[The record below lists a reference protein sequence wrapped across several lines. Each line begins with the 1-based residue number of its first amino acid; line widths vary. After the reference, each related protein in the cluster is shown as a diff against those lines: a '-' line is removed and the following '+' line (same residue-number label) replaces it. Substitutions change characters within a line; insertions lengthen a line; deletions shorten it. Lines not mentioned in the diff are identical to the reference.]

1 MVVVTIVISFFSI
14 AFGEMVPKRIA
25 MQQPEAWARMALG
38 VMHGISVVFAPMMA
52 LLNVTTNG
60 TLHLLGLKTEA
71 EEAAASEEDIRLM
84 VENSGEQ
91 GAIAQEEQKWIENVF
106 DFGDRVASDVMTP
119 EPDVS
124 AFSLD
129 EESDVILETI
139 QKTGLSRYPVYED
152 NINDVR
158 GVLNARDFLLNLQRQ
173 NPCPLES
180 LLRPA
185 YFVPEN
191 VHADRL
197 FRDMQA
203 QKHHLAIV
211 VDEYGGT
218 AGIVTIEDL
227 LEEIVGNIYDEFD
240 PEEPMPIQQISD
252 GVWRVEGACGWRNW
266 PTCWTSTCGRCRL
279 RYRQRHGH
287 ELPALHPE
295 DGAQFTVET
304 NGLRIRVENVQD
316 RKVDSALVEKLQ
328 PEPAAEDERDEG
340 DKAEPRRT
348 ARTKRKRTKRKRKKT
363 DLQRPAASA
372 AAGAVRGRRKPR
384 MQQLTLRQ
392 RLLVASMLFGMF
404 FGAGNLI
411 FPASMGQL
419 AGRSIWQASAGFL
432 ITGVGLPLLGVAA
445 LGISREGGPA
455 AAQQPGGPGLRA
467 VFYLCA
473 VPDHRAVLCH
483 SPLRHGLLYR
493 GHPAP
498 DPGRTAAAGAGGL
511 LAAFLRRCCS
521 SRCGRGRS

>member
-1 MVVVTIVISFFSI
+1 MDSIPQQLFLQFFLILLNAFFAMTEIAVISLSPARLRKLAEDGDKTAPRLLKLVEEPAGFLSTIQIGITLAGFLASAFAAENFSDVLVSWLYNDLSFHAIPVDALDTLAVIVITIILSYFTLVL
-14 AFGEMVPKRIA
+14 GELTPKRIA

-129 EESDVILETI
+129 EENDVILETI

-252 GVWRVEGACGWRNW
+252 GVWRVEGG
-266 PTCWTSTCGRCRL
+266 L
-279 RYRQRHGH
+279 RVE
-287 ELPALHPE
+287 ELADVLDIDLPEDADYDTVSGMVMSCLPSIPE

-340 DKAEPRRT
+340 DKAEPSKDRKDKEKKDKKE
-348 ARTKRKRTKRKRKKT
+348 TKQ
-363 DLQRPAASA
+363 D
-372 AAGAVRGRRKPR
+372 
-384 MQQLTLRQ
+384 
-392 RLLVASMLFGMF
+392 
-404 FGAGNLI
+404 
-411 FPASMGQL
+411 
-419 AGRSIWQASAGFL
+419 
-432 ITGVGLPLLGVAA
+432 
-445 LGISREGGPA
+445 
-455 AAQQPGGPGLRA
+455 
-467 VFYLCA
+467 
-473 VPDHRAVLCH
+473 
-483 SPLRHGLLYR
+483 
-493 GHPAP
+493 
-498 DPGRTAAAGAGGL
+498 
-511 LAAFLRRCCS
+511 
-521 SRCGRGRS
+521 

>member
-1 MVVVTIVISFFSI
+1 MENLPAQIFLQVVFILLNAFFAGSEIAFLQLNPVKLDKQADSGDKTAARLLALVENPNRFLSAIQVAITLSGFLGAAFGTENFSGYLTDFLTGLGLPLPAGVVSVFSMVVVTIVISFFSI

-25 MQQPEAWARMALG
+25 MQQPEAWARVALG
-38 VMHGISVVFAPMMA
+38 VMHVISVAFAPMMA

-60 TLHLLGLKTEA
+60 SLHLLGLKTEA

-129 EESDVILETI
+129 EESDEILKTI
-139 QKTGLSRYPVYED
+139 QETGLSRYPVYEE
-152 NINDVR
+152 NINDVL
-158 GVLNARDFLLNLQRQ
+158 GVLNARDFLLNLQR
-173 NPCPLES
+173 PDPLPLKD

-218 AGIVTIEDL
+218 AGVVTIEDL

-240 PEEPMPIQQISD
+240 PEEPLPIQQVSD
-252 GVWRVEGACGWRNW
+252 GLWRVEG
-266 PTCWTSTCGRCRL
+266 SL
-279 RYRQRHGH
+279 RVEDLADALDI
-287 ELPALHPE
+287 ELPEDADYDTVSGMVMSCLPSIPE
-295 DGAQFTVET
+295 DGTQFTVET

-316 RKVDSALVEKLQ
+316 RKVDSALVEKIEPQ
-328 PEPAAEDERDEG
+328 PEPEDAAEDADRDKEKKDR
-340 DKAEPRRT
+340 DKE
-348 ARTKRKRTKRKRKKT
+348 KKEKKE
-363 DLQRPAASA
+363 D
-372 AAGAVRGRRKPR
+372 
-384 MQQLTLRQ
+384 
-392 RLLVASMLFGMF
+392 
-404 FGAGNLI
+404 
-411 FPASMGQL
+411 
-419 AGRSIWQASAGFL
+419 
-432 ITGVGLPLLGVAA
+432 
-445 LGISREGGPA
+445 
-455 AAQQPGGPGLRA
+455 
-467 VFYLCA
+467 
-473 VPDHRAVLCH
+473 
-483 SPLRHGLLYR
+483 
-493 GHPAP
+493 
-498 DPGRTAAAGAGGL
+498 
-511 LAAFLRRCCS
+511 
-521 SRCGRGRS
+521 